1 MSRIASCPRSAA
13 DRLRSLAPLI
23 LCVSLGLACTAGS
36 ARTASVA
43 RRAPAAPAAAS
54 TDPEIA
60 SFVKEMNDYRASMGL
75 PPLIWHR
82 GLASVARGHSKDMVA
97 RHFFSHTNPDG
108 LRSRDRLAAAGI
120 GYAAMGENIAFGQK
134 TGASVLNA
142 WLKSSGHRHNIEDPA
157 YTHHGVGKIGTHW
170 THVFLRPR
178 TRTTA
183 SR

>member
-1 MSRIASCPRSAA
+1 MSRISLRPRGPA
-13 DRLRSLAPLI
+13 RWVRPLAPLI
-23 LCVSLGLACTAGS
+23 LCASLGLACTAGS

-43 RRAPAAPAAAS
+43 RRGPAAPVAAS

-60 SFVKEMNDYRASMGL
+60 SFVKKMNAYRASQDL

-82 GLASVARGHSKDMVA
+82 GVASVARGHSKDMVS
-97 RHFFSHTNPDG
+97 RHFFSHRNPDG
-108 LRSRDRLAAAGI
+108 LRSRDRLAVAGI
-120 GYAAMGENIAFGQK
+120 TYAAMGENIAFGHK

-142 WLKSSGHRHNIEDPA
+142 WLKSSGHRHNIEDPT
-157 YTHHGVGKIGTHW
+157 YTHHGVGKVGTHW

-178 TRTTA
+178 SRTTA

>member
-1 MSRIASCPRSAA
+1 MSRTSLRPRRPAGWV
-13 DRLRSLAPLI
+13 RSLAPVI
-23 LCVSLGLACTAGS
+23 LCASLGLACTAGS
-36 ARTASVA
+36 ARTASVGRGA
-43 RRAPAAPAAAS
+43 GSAPAVAS
-54 TDPEIA
+54 TDPEVA
-60 SFVKEMNDYRASMGL
+60 SFVKEMNDYRVSMGL
-75 PPLIWHR
+75 RPLIWHR

-97 RHFFSHTNPDG
+97 RHFFSHENPDG
-108 LRSRDRLAAAGI
+108 LRSRDRLAVAGI
-120 GYAAMGENIAFGQK
+120 TYAAMGENIAFGHR

-157 YTHHGVGKIGTHW
+157 YTHHGVGKVGTHW

>member
-1 MSRIASCPRSAA
+1 MSRISLRPRRSAGWV
-13 DRLRSLAPLI
+13 RSLAPLV
-23 LCVSLGLACTAGS
+23 LCASLGLACTAGS

-43 RRAPAAPAAAS
+43 RGVRTAPVTAS

-60 SFVKEMNDYRASMGL
+60 SFVKKMNAYRASVGL

-97 RHFFSHTNPDG
+97 RHFFSHRNPDG
-108 LRSRDRLAAAGI
+108 LRSRDRLAVAGI
-120 GYAAMGENIAFGQK
+120 AYAAMGENIAYGHA
-134 TGASVLNA
+134 TGAAVLAA
-142 WLKSSGHRHNIEDPA
+142 WLKSSGHRHNIEDPT
-157 YTHHGVGKIGTHW
+157 YTHHGVGKVGTHW